1 MLFFISLFAVLFNLD
16 YLSYNETF
24 LLGLFL
30 IIFFYLIYIFAEM
43 KFKEYIFFQIYKVFC
58 LIFLVLKL
66 SNFFQKSSIFTY
78 IMKKRILKKI
88 YLKTKAINKSLLGSI
103 NILFEDYLVIF
114 CFLYFLNISKKLEV
128 LSNSLNIL
136 FIFAIEKAKR
146 NDNIL
151 FYS

>member
-66 SNFFQKSSIFTY
+66 SNFFQRLSIFTY
-78 IMKKRILKKI
+78 IVKKRVLKKL
-88 YLKTKAINKSLLGSI
+88 YLKTKAINKSVMGSI

-114 CFLYFLNISKKLEV
+114 CFLYFLNISKKLEL

-136 FIFAIEKAKR
+136 LIFAIDKAKR

-151 FYS
+151 FY

>member
-66 SNFFQKSSIFTY
+66 SNFFQRLSIFTY
-78 IMKKRILKKI
+78 IVKKKVLKKL
-88 YLKTKAINKSLLGSI
+88 YLKTKAINKSVMGSI
-103 NILFEDYLVIF
+103 NVLFEDYLVIF
-114 CFLYFLNISKKLEV
+114 CFLYFLNISKKLEL

-136 FIFAIEKAKR
+136 LIFAIDKAKR

-151 FYS
+151 FY

>member
-58 LIFLVLKL
+58 LICLVLKL
-66 SNFFQKSSIFTY
+66 SNFFQKLSIFTY

-103 NILFEDYLVIF
+103 NALFEDYLVIF

-151 FYS
+151 LYS

>member
-66 SNFFQKSSIFTY
+66 SNFFQRLSIFTY
-78 IMKKRILKKI
+78 IVKKRVLKKL
-88 YLKTKAINKSLLGSI
+88 YLKTKAINKSVMGSI
-103 NILFEDYLVIF
+103 NVLFEDYLVIF
-114 CFLYFLNISKKLEV
+114 CFLYFLNISKKLEL

-136 FIFAIEKAKR
+136 LIFAIDKAKR

-151 FYS
+151 FY

>member
-66 SNFFQKSSIFTY
+66 SNFFQKLSIFTY
-78 IMKKRILKKI
+78 IIKKRILKKL
-88 YLKTKAINKSLLGSI
+88 YLKTKVINKSVLGSI

-114 CFLYFLNISKKLEV
+114 CFLYLLNISKKLEL

-136 FIFAIEKAKR
+136 FIFAIDKAKR

-151 FYS
+151 FY

>member
-30 IIFFYLIYIFAEM
+30 IIFFYLIYIFAEL

-66 SNFFQKSSIFTY
+66 SNFFQKLSIFTY
-78 IMKKRILKKI
+78 IMKKRILKKL
-88 YLKTKAINKSLLGSI
+88 YLKTKAINKSVLGSI
-103 NILFEDYLVIF
+103 NVLFEDYLVVF
-114 CFLYFLNISKKLEV
+114 CFLYFLNISKKLEL

-136 FIFAIEKAKR
+136 FIFAIDKAKR

-151 FYS
+151 FY